1 MTSLLKGLKDSILP
15 TSAQTNTVTHLLKD
29 SMGIFYSSNELKA
42 INIAYLVWCN
52 SVIHA
57 LLDNCSV
64 SAVSA
69 VKSVNP
75 AVGPSFDYDHF
86 FIEKIAEKKKDHTYR
101 VFKTVNRSAVA
112 FPFAEDYS
120 VSGRDGSQVSV
131 WCSND
136 YLGMSWHPQVL
147 SAIR

>member
-1 MTSLLKGLKDSILP
+1 MSALKSINSTVGL
-15 TSAQTNTVTHLLKD
+15 
-29 SMGIFYSSNELKA
+29 
-42 INIAYLVWCN
+42 
-52 SVIHA
+52 
-57 LLDNCSV
+57 
-64 SAVSA
+64 
-69 VKSVNP
+69 
-75 AVGPSFDYDHF
+75 SFDYDHF

-112 FPFAEDYS
+112 FPFAEDFS

-136 YLGMSWHPQVL
+136 YLGMSRHPRVL